1 MRKCNKRLE
10 TRLSEREKNDAEA
23 MAESRGVTVSEL
35 VRRSLRAYA
44 GLSNPLTEESRTCVA
59 ALRHRVNAL
68 EARLESGDRRGVA
81 AGLRQAREDAQA
93 LLGR

>member
-1 MRKCNKRLE
+1 MRRCDKRLE
-10 TRLSEREKNDAEA
+10 MRLPEQEKYAAET

-35 VRRSLRAYA
+35 IRRALRAYA
-44 GLSNPLTEESRTCVA
+44 GLPQPLNEESRSCVA

-68 EARLESGDRRGVA
+68 EARLENGDRGDVA